1 MRLLAEVTG
10 RIRVVSI
17 GSPSHVDELATWV
30 GALTDDITVVSGTTS
45 GERGLEE
52 VIEHL
57 PDIVVIHLEPFAV
70 ETFDLVSDLLGRFP
84 AMKVV
89 ALFSNGTT
97 EPILRLLRIGVR
109 GILRKGVD
117 PGELVTALRAVQ
129 AGHTVVDL
137 DASRRVFGV
146 EGRRVALRRAETQ
159 ILRLMAQGCAYEEI
173 CERLAIS
180 RSTLKRYLREIE
192 SKLNARNRVQ
202 AVAHATR
209 QGLI

>member
-1 MRLLAEVTG
+1 MRVLTEVTG

-17 GSPSHVDELATWV
+17 GTPSHLDDLAVWV
-30 GALTDDITVVSGTTS
+30 GALADDITIVSGATS
-45 GERGLEE
+45 GDRGLEE

-70 ETFDLVSDLLGRFP
+70 ETFDLVSDLLARFP

-89 ALFSNGTT
+89 VLFSNGTT
-97 EPILRLLRIGVR
+97 EPVLRLLRIGVR
-109 GILRKGVD
+109 GVLRKGID
-117 PGELVTALRAVQ
+117 PGELVVALRAVQ

-137 DASRRVFGV
+137 DASRRVFGM

-159 ILRLMAQGCAYEEI
+159 ILKLMAQGCSYEEI

-192 SKLNARNRVQ
+192 AKLNARNRVQ